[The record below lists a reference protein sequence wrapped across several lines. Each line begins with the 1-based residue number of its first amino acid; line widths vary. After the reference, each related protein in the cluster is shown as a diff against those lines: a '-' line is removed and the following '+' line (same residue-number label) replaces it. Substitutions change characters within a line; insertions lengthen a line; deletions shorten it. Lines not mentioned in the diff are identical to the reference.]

1 VGRGFSTD
9 VGDRRIVLEITRI
22 GSSGLNSF
30 EVERISWVNFADW
43 NKLREI
49 GAAGCSAV
57 AVGDESFP
65 VIVVP
70 VVV

>member
-1 VGRGFSTD
+1 MSRGFSTD
-9 VGDRRIVLEITRI
+9 VGDRRIVLEIARI

-30 EVERISWVNFADW
+30 GLERISSVNFADW
-43 NKLREI
+43 NELREI

-65 VIVVP
+65 VTVVP